1 MNRETVMADRKARS
15 VIFKTSPGADL
26 GEIKRIIEA
35 ETTENIIQVFQE
47 IGPSEYLVQ
56 LSDQQYVEYLLEN
69 GFDTAT
75 QHHQCHPPHGLY
87 TNVSIMGL
95 KAFISDDE
103 INQKLQNYG
112 EIKGEII
119 RLKYKNDHAL
129 AGLENGNRLIR
140 MMLTTKS
147 IPYSLNIGGEWCRI
161 IHNNQIQICSN
172 CNQEGHAR
180 RNCPEMQCR
189 ICKDF
194 GHMSITCTNTAN
206 TPQNDAPTPNDE
218 METTE
223 KISPQP
229 DTPTSSIDPTPG
241 TDTEKNDTEM
251 EFTVVKNTR
260 KSNSGTK
267 RQHQTDSDSDTNS
280 LLRRPRI
287 KIQPNINIA
296 RRPKKNT

>member
-35 ETTENIIQVFQE
+35 ETTENKIQVLQE

-56 LSDQQYVEYLLEN
+56 FSDHQYVEN

-75 QHHQCHPPHGLY
+75 RHRQCHPPHGLY
-87 TNVSIMGL
+87 TNVNIMGL

-103 INQKLQNYG
+103 ITQKLQNYG

-140 MMLTTKS
+140 MTLTAKS

-161 IHNNQIQICSN
+161 IHNNQIQICSH
-172 CNQEGHAR
+172 CNEERHAR
-180 RNCPEMQCR
+180 TNCPEMQCR
-189 ICKDF
+189 IC
-194 GHMSITCTNTAN
+194 
-206 TPQNDAPTPNDE
+206 
-218 METTE
+218 
-223 KISPQP
+223 
-229 DTPTSSIDPTPG
+229 
-241 TDTEKNDTEM
+241 
-251 EFTVVKNTR
+251 
-260 KSNSGTK
+260 
-267 RQHQTDSDSDTNS
+267 
-280 LLRRPRI
+280 
-287 KIQPNINIA
+287 
-296 RRPKKNT
+296 

>member
-1 MNRETVMADRKARS
+1 MNQETVMANRKARS

-35 ETTENIIQVFQE
+35 ETAKNIIQVFQE

-56 LSDQQYVEYLLEN
+56 LSDHQYGEYLLEN
-69 GFDTAT
+69 GFNTAT

-103 INQKLQNYG
+103 ITQKLQNYG

-140 MMLTTKS
+140 IMLTAKS
-147 IPYSLNIGGEWCRI
+147 IPYSLNIGGEWCHI

-194 GHMSITCTNTAN
+194 DHMSITCTKTAN
-206 TPQNDAPTPNDE
+206 TPENDAPTPNDE

-251 EFTVVKNTR
+251 EFTLVKNTR

-267 RQHQTDSDSDTNS
+267 RHHQADSDSDTNT

-287 KIQPNINIA
+287 KIQPNINIPRQA
-296 RRPKKNT
+296 KKNT